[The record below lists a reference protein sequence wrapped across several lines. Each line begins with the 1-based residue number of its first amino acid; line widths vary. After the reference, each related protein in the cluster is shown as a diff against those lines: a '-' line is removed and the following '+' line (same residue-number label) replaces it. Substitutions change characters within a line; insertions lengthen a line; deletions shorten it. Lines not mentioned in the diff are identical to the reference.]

1 MFQKTV
7 GFRIFFFASLILI
20 GIFVFFPLLWMI
32 NTALKPASQTFTLS
46 FFTGGLT
53 LDNFRAVLKDDRI
66 MVYLRNSLI
75 VSSIS
80 SVMATAVSAMAAYSF
95 SKFRYRGR
103 KSVMVVIMVSQAFPH
118 AVLLLTIYTI
128 MRKVGLLDNYLSLV
142 LSYITFTL
150 PVATWMLKTYFDQ
163 IPDALLESARIDGA
177 SAGRIMFQIILPL
190 AIPGLISIA
199 IYGFV
204 WAWNDLLYSLTLVTS
219 AAKRT
224 LAPGLIMTYMGEF
237 NTNWANMMAA
247 SILVSIPVT
256 LIFIFLQRYF
266 IQGMTSGAVKG

>member
-1 MFQKTV
+1 
-7 GFRIFFFASLILI
+7 
-20 GIFVFFPLLWMI
+20 
-32 NTALKPASQTFTLS
+32 
-46 FFTGGLT
+46 
-53 LDNFRAVLKDDRI
+53 
-66 MVYLRNSLI
+66 
-75 VSSIS
+75 
-80 SVMATAVSAMAAYSF
+80 
-95 SKFRYRGR
+95 
-103 KSVMVVIMVSQAFPH
+103 
-118 AVLLLTIYTI
+118 
-128 MRKVGLLDNYLSLV
+128 
-142 LSYITFTL
+142 
-150 PVATWMLKTYFDQ
+150 
-163 IPDALLESARIDGA
+163 
-177 SAGRIMFQIILPL
+177 MFQIILPL

-224 LAPGLIMTYMGEF
+224 LAPGLIMTDMGEF